1 MTRILFYQSYYR
13 LLHTGLSM
21 ILISASMIAPVHAQ
35 LLEEIVVTAQK
46 REQNLQDVSISVSV
60 FSGDAVRN
68 FGWTSNEEIA
78 AQTPGLIGTSFSG
91 DSTVSLFAIRG
102 VGQNDFADHQEAPS
116 AVYVD
121 GAYVGFTGAAGIQMF
136 DLNRVE
142 VLRGPQGTLFGRN
155 ATGGL
160 IHLISNRPTEE
171 FEAYGDITV
180 AEFDQIRF
188 EGAISGPLTGNLSG
202 RLSVMKDDADG
213 YFENSL
219 GKDARDRDFLNVR
232 AQLDYSPT
240 EWANAH
246 VSLWSNRADDTV
258 GGAYDFRTSF
268 ATLGDSP
275 TDYQGSPDSTP
286 GANDGALDPLGDND
300 KEAYGITG
308 TITLEAERFT
318 VTSITDYADFKKFYE
333 EDSDGNPARSL
344 EYIADQDSTQFSQ
357 EIRING
363 EAERSRWVAGFYFLN
378 LDGDY
383 FTDLNAPT
391 FGGAEINNY
400 TLETNSWSIFGQ
412 IEHDFTEQ
420 MTLVAGLRWITDEKD
435 YELNAHC
442 QPVDTLPVGAAF
454 LEGFPANDCA
464 LFTSGDP
471 ANPLA
476 TEFMALTGEPIR
488 LDRKDEDVAANV
500 RLNYQLN
507 DEVLL
512 YLGFSRGMK
521 GGGFT
526 APLDGFLTIPEL
538 IYEPEILHSYEL
550 GFKSSL
556 LDDKARLNAS
566 VFYYDYMDYQ
576 AFVFQGLTTQVRN
589 QDAEIYGAEFELFV
603 SPSDNLE
610 LAFGGSFLDATVK
623 DVELSPGVFADQQM
637 ITAPDVTL
645 NFLGKYTWTVG
656 NGSLAVQVDG
666 IYVDKQ
672 QYNTTNSPLT
682 LGDDYTLWNARASYS
697 QAHGD
702 NDWEVSVFVKNLAD
716 EEYFTYL
723 FDLSAFFGYSLLIY
737 GPPRWAGGQ
746 FRYNWR

>member
-1 MTRILFYQSYYR
+1 MLRILSHR
-13 LLHTGLSM
+13 LCYSLLYTGLSAV
-21 ILISASMIAPVHAQ
+21 LIGVGMAAPAYAQ

-46 REQNLQDVSISVSV
+46 REQNLQDVSISVTA
-60 FSGDAVRN
+60 FSGEAVRD

-78 AQTPGLIGTSFSG
+78 AHTPGLIGTSFSG

-136 DLNRVE
+136 DLDRVE

-160 IHLISNRPTEE
+160 IHLISKRPTQE
-171 FEAYGDITV
+171 FEAYADITV
-180 AEFDQIRF
+180 AEYEQFRF
-188 EGAISGPLTGNLSG
+188 EGALSGPLAENLSG
-202 RLSVMKDDADG
+202 RLSVMKDDSDG
-213 YFENSL
+213 YFDNIT

-232 AQLDYSPT
+232 AQLEYSPT

-246 VSLWSNRADDTV
+246 VSLWSNRTDDIV

-268 ATLGDSP
+268 VTLGDSP
-275 TDYQGSPDSTP
+275 TDYQGSPDATP
-286 GANDGALDPLGDND
+286 GANDGALDPLGSND

-308 TITLEAERFT
+308 TVMLEAERFS

-344 EYIADQDSTQFSQ
+344 EYFADQDSTQFSQ
-357 EIRING
+357 EIRVNG
-363 EAERSRWVAGFYFLN
+363 ESERTRWVAGFYFLN

-391 FGGAEINNY
+391 FGGAEINTY

-412 IEHDFTEQ
+412 VEYDFAAQ
-420 MTLVAGLRWITDEKD
+420 MTLVAGLRWVTDEKD
-435 YELNAHC
+435 YELHAHC
-442 QPVDTLPVGAAF
+442 QPVDTLPVGAVF

-471 ANPLA
+471 ASPLA
-476 TEFMALTGEPIR
+476 TEFKALTGEPVR

-500 RLNYQLN
+500 RLNYRVN
-507 DEVLL
+507 DDVLL
-512 YLGFSRGMK
+512 YAGFSRGMK

-526 APLDGFLTIPEL
+526 APLDGFLTVPEL
-538 IYEPEILHSYEL
+538 IYEPEILHSYEV
-550 GFKSSL
+550 GFKSTL
-556 LDDKARLNAS
+556 LGGKARLNAS
-566 VFYYDYMDYQ
+566 AFYYDYMDYQ

-589 QDAEIYGAEFELFV
+589 QDAEVYGGEFELFV
-603 SPSDNLE
+603 SPGDNLE

-645 NFLGKYTWTVG
+645 NFLGKYTWTVAD
-656 NGSLAVQVDG
+656 GSLAVQVDG

-682 LGDDYTLWNARASYS
+682 LGDDYTLWNARAGYS
-697 QAHGD
+697 QVHGA
-702 NDWEVSVFVKNLAD
+702 NEWEVSVFVKNLAD

-737 GPPRWAGGQ
+737 GPPRWVGAQ